1 MPHPIKTAAPAV
13 FCLLAAALLLGYAPA
28 AAAGAMQGLAAC
40 GKIILPAVFP
50 FLAVSV
56 FLAGAP
62 GGAGIAALFGGVM
75 RNCYRLPGA
84 AAPALLMG
92 CIGGYPAGAK
102 TLTEL
107 QKQGILTAE
116 EAKNAAPVL
125 IFSGPAYMAG
135 VVGGQIFGSVRV
147 GLFLLLC
154 QLAAGLLTAWVFS
167 LGRPVPVKR
176 AAAVPPKR
184 PEPTAVLLVRAVG
197 SAAASAVNISAFV
210 VLLSAFAAVLSA
222 CGLFPLLGKGLGLL
236 TGGRVAGQAAD
247 CLLTGL
253 LEICAGSAMAA
264 RLPPAEAAGI
274 LPFLLSFGG
283 LSVCCQVAACFG
295 ESPLPWGRLLLGRL
309 AHGVVTALLA
319 APWLRAVLPAAT
331 GAVPAF
337 CAGRMLWGSAAM
349 LLLCGMLAAR
359 WERGLPDR

>member
-28 AAAGAMQGLAAC
+28 AAAGAMQGLAVC

-107 QKQGILTAE
+107 QKQGVLTEE

-125 IFSGPAYMAG
+125 IFSGPAYLAG

-167 LGRPVPVKR
+167 LGQPVPVKR
-176 AAAVPPKR
+176 AAAAPPKR

-222 CGLFPLLGKGLGLL
+222 CGLFPLLGGCRQSTTYG
-236 TGGRVAGQAAD
+236 
-247 CLLTGL
+247 
-253 LEICAGSAMAA
+253 
-264 RLPPAEAAGI
+264 
-274 LPFLLSFGG
+274 
-283 LSVCCQVAACFG
+283 
-295 ESPLPWGRLLLGRL
+295 
-309 AHGVVTALLA
+309 
-319 APWLRAVLPAAT
+319 
-331 GAVPAF
+331 
-337 CAGRMLWGSAAM
+337 
-349 LLLCGMLAAR
+349 
-359 WERGLPDR
+359 

>member
-28 AAAGAMQGLAAC
+28 AAAGAMQGLATC

-62 GGAGIAALFGGVM
+62 GGAGIAVLFGGVM

-107 QKQGILTAE
+107 QKQGVLTAE

-147 GLFLLLC
+147 GLLC
-154 QLAAGLLTAWVFS
+154 CCASWPPGCSPHGFS
-167 LGRPVPVKR
+167 PSG
-176 AAAVPPKR
+176 
-184 PEPTAVLLVRAVG
+184 
-197 SAAASAVNISAFV
+197 
-210 VLLSAFAAVLSA
+210 
-222 CGLFPLLGKGLGLL
+222 GLFP
-236 TGGRVAGQAAD
+236 
-247 CLLTGL
+247 
-253 LEICAGSAMAA
+253 
-264 RLPPAEAAGI
+264 
-274 LPFLLSFGG
+274 
-283 LSVCCQVAACFG
+283 
-295 ESPLPWGRLLLGRL
+295 
-309 AHGVVTALLA
+309 
-319 APWLRAVLPAAT
+319 
-331 GAVPAF
+331 
-337 CAGRMLWGSAAM
+337 
-349 LLLCGMLAAR
+349 
-359 WERGLPDR
+359 